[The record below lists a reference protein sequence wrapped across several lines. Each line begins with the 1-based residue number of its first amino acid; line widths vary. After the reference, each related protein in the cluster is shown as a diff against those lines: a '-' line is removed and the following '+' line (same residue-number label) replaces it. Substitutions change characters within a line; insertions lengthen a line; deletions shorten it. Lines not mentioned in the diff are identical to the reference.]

1 MRRKLFS
8 LGVALSLLSLVGCG
22 SQAKH
27 IAEMGKQGYQEKT
40 AQWPELTALM
50 RPEDPSDPSLEK
62 VLRSRGANA
71 KSIIG
76 SPKFQAAIKKFEE
89 TPIPEANKTAEREA
103 SKQKL
108 VAGLKELTLLVD
120 KGAPKDV
127 MKKANEVTTI
137 YAECLKIPGQEA
149 PSGAAAKN
157 FAPVSVPS
165 EEDKAKHG
173 PRRD

>member
-27 IAEMGKQGYQEKT
+27 IEEMSKQSYQEKT
-40 AQWPELTALM
+40 AQWPELIALM
-50 RPEDPSDPSLEK
+50 RPEDPADPSLEK

-71 KSIIG
+71 KALIG

-89 TPIPEANKTAEREA
+89 TPIPDDKKTPEREA

-108 VAGLKELTLLVD
+108 VAGLKELSKLVET
-120 KGAPKDV
+120 APPKDV
-127 MKKANEVTTI
+127 MKKANEVTAI

-149 PSGAAAKN
+149 PTGAAAKN
-157 FAPVSVPS
+157 FAPTSVPS
-165 EEDKAKHG
+165 DEDKAKHG
-173 PRRD
+173 PRRE